1 MRLQKDAK
9 IDLLKNVPLFA
20 GCSKTELQRIA
31 SLADELDL
39 GDGTTLIREGE
50 RGREFIVIAEGTVNV
65 TRSGKQLRELGA
77 GDFIGEI
84 ALVADVPRTAT
95 VTATSPVRLLVVTDR
110 AFRGLLEQMP
120 SIAKKVLQSLGERLH
135 SDAV

>member
-1 MRLQKDAK
+1 MRLHKDAK
-9 IDLLKNVPLFA
+9 TDLLKNVPLFA
-20 GCSKTELQRIA
+20 GCSKSELQRIA

-39 GDGTTLIREGE
+39 GDGATLIREGE
-50 RGREFIVIAEGTVNV
+50 RGREFIVIADGTVRV
-65 TRSGKQLRELGA
+65 SKKGKTVRDLGA

-135 SDAV
+135 ADAV

>member
-1 MRLQKDAK
+1 VRLHKDAK

-39 GDGTTLIREGE
+39 GDGATLIREGE
-50 RGREFIVIAEGTVNV
+50 RGREFIVIAEGTVKV

>member
-1 MRLQKDAK
+1 MRLHKDAK

-39 GDGTTLIREGE
+39 GDGATLIREGE

-65 TRSGKQLRELGA
+65 TRNGKQLRELGA
-77 GDFIGEI
+77 GNFIGEI

>member
-1 MRLQKDAK
+1 MRLHKDAK

-39 GDGTTLIREGE
+39 GDGATLIREGE
-50 RGREFIVIAEGTVNV
+50 RGREFIVIAEGTVKV
-65 TRSGKQLRELGA
+65 TRNGKQLRDLGA

-110 AFRGLLEQMP
+110 EFRGLLEQMP

>member
-1 MRLQKDAK
+1 MRLHKDAK
-9 IDLLKNVPLFA
+9 VDLLKAVPLFA
-20 GCSKTELQRIA
+20 GCSKAELQRIA

-39 GDGTTLIREGE
+39 AEGATLIREGE
-50 RGREFIVIAEGTVNV
+50 RGREFIVVASGTVRV
-65 TRSGKQLRELGA
+65 TRGGKTLRDLGA

-110 AFRGLLEQMP
+110 AFKSVLEQVP
-120 SIAKKVLQSLGERLH
+120 SIATKVLQSLGERLH

>member
-1 MRLQKDAK
+1 MRLHKDAK
-9 IDLLKNVPLFA
+9 TDLLRNVPLFA

-39 GDGTTLIREGE
+39 GDGATLIREGE
-50 RGREFIVIAEGTVNV
+50 RGREFIVIADGTVRV
-65 TRSGKQLRELGA
+65 TRKGTTVRELGA

-135 SDAV
+135 ADAV

>member
-1 MRLQKDAK
+1 MRLHRDAK
-9 IDLLKNVPLFA
+9 IDLLKGVPLFA
-20 GCSKTELQRIA
+20 NCSKSELQQIA

-39 GDGTTLIREGE
+39 GDGATLIREGE
-50 RGREFIVIAEGTVNV
+50 RGREFIVVAEGTVSV
-65 TRSGKQLRELGA
+65 TRNGKHIRDLGS

-110 AFRGLLEQMP
+110 GFRGLLEQMP
-120 SIAKKVLQSLGERLH
+120 SIATKVLQSLGERMH
-135 SDAV
+135 SDAF

>member
-1 MRLQKDAK
+1 MRLHKDAK
-9 IDLLKNVPLFA
+9 TDLLKSVPLFA
-20 GCSKTELQRIA
+20 GCSKAELQKIA

-39 GDGTTLIREGE
+39 GEGATLIREGE
-50 RGREFIVIAEGTVNV
+50 RGREFIVIADGTVRV
-65 TRSGKQLRELGA
+65 TRKGKEIAVLGA

-95 VTATSPVRLLVVTDR
+95 VTSTSPVRLLVVTDR
-110 AFRGLLEQMP
+110 AFRSLLEQMP

-135 SDAV
+135 ADAV

>member
-1 MRLQKDAK
+1 MRLHKDAK
-9 IDLLKNVPLFA
+9 TDLLKNVPLFA
-20 GCSKTELQRIA
+20 SCSKTELQRIA

-39 GDGTTLIREGE
+39 ADGATLIREGE
-50 RGREFIVIAEGTVNV
+50 RGREFIVIAEGTVRV
-65 TRSGKQLRELGA
+65 TRNGKTVRDLGA

-135 SDAV
+135 AHAV

>member
-1 MRLQKDAK
+1 M
-9 IDLLKNVPLFA
+9 
-20 GCSKTELQRIA
+20 
-31 SLADELDL
+31 
-39 GDGTTLIREGE
+39 
-50 RGREFIVIAEGTVNV
+50 
-65 TRSGKQLRELGA
+65 TRNGKQLRELGA

>member
-1 MRLQKDAK
+1 MRVRKNAK
-9 IDLLKNVPLFA
+9 IDLLAKVPLFA
-20 GCSKTELQRIA
+20 GCSKADLQRIA
-31 SLADELDL
+31 EIADELDL
-39 GDGTTLIREGE
+39 GDGATLIREGE
-50 RGREFIVIAEGTVNV
+50 RGREFLVIVDGTVKV
-65 TRSGKQLRELGA
+65 TRKGRKLRDLSA

-110 AFRGLLEQMP
+110 AFRGLLERTP
-120 SIAKKVLQSLGERLH
+120 SVATKVLQSLGERLH

>member
-1 MRLQKDAK
+1 VRLHKDTK
-9 IDLLKNVPLFA
+9 VELLRGVPLFA
-20 GCSKTELQRIA
+20 GCSKAELQQIA

-39 GDGTTLIREGE
+39 SDGATLIREGE
-50 RGREFIVIAEGTVNV
+50 RGREFIVVAEGTVRV
-65 TRSGKQLRELGA
+65 TRGGETLRELGS

-110 AFRGLLEQMP
+110 AFRNVLEQVP
-120 SIAKKVLQSLGERLH
+120 SIATKVLQSLGERLH

>member
-1 MRLQKDAK
+1 MRLHKDAK

-39 GDGTTLIREGE
+39 GDGATLIREGE
-50 RGREFIVIAEGTVNV
+50 RGREFIVIAEGTVHV
-65 TRSGKQLRELGA
+65 TRNGKQLRELGA